1 MNHNEAKQLQAAEK
15 YLLGELSLAQREEYE
30 EHYFDCAECAVD
42 LKAMAVFADNAR
54 EVLRQEKANSMV
66 TGRAPVQGGWFNW
79 LRPIVAVPAFAALLL
94 VIIYQNTVTIPRA
107 KEEVAHGA
115 AQFFTSSFSLQM
127 ANTRGGE
134 EVKVQIHPNEGF
146 GLDFDFIP
154 SRSFESYVCQLQD
167 ESGRSLWEVNVPGSS
182 ANKEAHVSVPAEL
195 VRPGKYSLVFFGA
208 PVSQG
213 QPSRDKVLQ
222 LAFAIEFPQQMN

>member
-30 EHYFDCAECAVD
+30 EHYFDCTECALD

-54 EVLRQEKANSMV
+54 EVLRQEKVSSVV

-94 VIIYQNTVTIPRA
+94 VIIYQNTVTLPRA
-107 KEEVAHGA
+107 KEAAHGA
-115 AQFFTSSFSLQM
+115 PQLFTSSFSLQM

-146 GLDFDFIP
+146 GLDFDFTP

-182 ANKEAHVSVPAEL
+182 ANKEAHVSVPAGL

-213 QPSRDKVLQ
+213 QPPRDTVLR